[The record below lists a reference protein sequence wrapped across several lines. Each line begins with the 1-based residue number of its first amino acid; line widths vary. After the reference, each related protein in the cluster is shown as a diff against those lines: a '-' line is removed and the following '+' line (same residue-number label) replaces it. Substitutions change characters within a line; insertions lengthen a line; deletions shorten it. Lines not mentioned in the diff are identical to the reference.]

1 MIELGGNINL
11 DGFDNV
17 EQGKLIIIKKI
28 LGNYVKNL
36 IENTENFE
44 SILLSLKTEENNLIE
59 VKLKC
64 GANELICN
72 SSDNNIFFAMNN
84 VLTELESNLTQ

>member
-1 MIELGGNINL
+1 MIELGGNISL
-11 DGFDNV
+11 EGFDEV

-36 IENTENFE
+36 MPRIDNFE
-44 SILLSLKTEENNLIE
+44 SILLSVKIEENNFIE

-64 GANELICN
+64 DGNEIIANA
-72 SSDNNIFFAMNN
+72 SDKNLFFAMNN
-84 VLTELESNLTQ
+84 ALDNLEESLK